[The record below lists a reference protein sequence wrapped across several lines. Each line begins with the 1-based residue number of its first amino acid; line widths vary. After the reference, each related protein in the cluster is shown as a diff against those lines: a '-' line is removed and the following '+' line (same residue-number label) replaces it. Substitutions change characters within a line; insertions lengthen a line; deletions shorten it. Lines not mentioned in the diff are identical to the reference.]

1 MSFLFLQYDSPA
13 TLRRLVF
20 DELKK
25 FNYKKNGFVGAQG
38 VYKNSLEGDNIFLLE
53 EVAIFCSDSN
63 VRNFFLVQSIGPHTY
78 FGSPWYE
85 FGNLQVRSRVI
96 LSNYLFLLNI

>member
-1 MSFLFLQYDSPA
+1 MAREGAITEVGFQLEKNIQVSLVLGIRNLFFLFLQYDSPA

-38 VYKNSLEGDNIFLLE
+38 VYKNSLEGDNI
-53 EVAIFCSDSN
+53 
-63 VRNFFLVQSIGPHTY
+63 
-78 FGSPWYE
+78 
-85 FGNLQVRSRVI
+85 
-96 LSNYLFLLNI
+96 